1 MKFIHPNPAQ
11 RKEPQNVSSNFMT
24 NTISANTLFHFT
36 PTKENLLSI
45 LTRKFY
51 VRYSL
56 EIFDTILD
64 QETSELVVPMTCF
77 CDIPL
82 SQIKNHTSAYGNYAI
97 GLSKSWGIK
106 NQVSPVHYVY
116 PNSTT
121 SEILK
126 SLSEQLQRFF
136 DIEDNKTELN
146 ENNYLSQ
153 LPDEVQHLVESHKTQ
168 ENMRVAEKVLEL
180 QGQLAHFIRYLKPYE
195 GKIYRNEKYSDE
207 IQNFYEEREWR
218 YVPPKEL
225 LKKVAVKDS
234 YKSEFFKN
242 PIKRRLINI
251 KLATHL
257 KLDFKPD
264 DIRFIIVKHDSEIPK
279 ILDEI
284 HEIYRNKATYD
295 ELRLLGTRLIS
306 LDQIL
311 QNI

>member
-1 MKFIHPNPAQ
+1 M
-11 RKEPQNVSSNFMT
+11 
-24 NTISANTLFHFT
+24 
-36 PTKENLLSI
+36 
-45 LTRKFY
+45 TRKFY

-218 YVPPKEL
+218 YVPQKEL

>member
-1 MKFIHPNPAQ
+1 
-11 RKEPQNVSSNFMT
+11 MT

-56 EIFDTILD
+56 EIFNAILD
-64 QETSELVVPMTCF
+64 AESTELVIPMTCF

-82 SQIKNHTSAYGNYAI
+82 SQIKNHTKAYGSYAI
-97 GLSKSWGIK
+97 GLSKSWGIR

-126 SLSEQLQRFF
+126 SLSHRLERFF
-136 DIEDNKTELN
+136 DVADNPDDHGERTNRYLN
-146 ENNYLSQ
+146 Q
-153 LPDEVQHLVESHKTQ
+153 LPEEVQNLLESQKNI
-168 ENMRVAEKVLEL
+168 ENTNALEKILEL
-180 QGQLAHFIRYLKPYE
+180 QNQLAHFLRFLKPYE
-195 GKIYRNEKYSDE
+195 GKIYRNEKYSTD

-225 LKKVAVKDS
+225 LQKVSVKDS
-234 YKSEFFKN
+234 YNADFFKD

-251 KLATHL
+251 KLASHL
-257 KLDFKPD
+257 KLEFLPN
-264 DIRFIIVKHDSEIPK
+264 DIRFIIVKHEDEIPK
-279 ILDEI
+279 FLDEI
-284 HEIYRNKATYD
+284 HKIYRDKSTYD
-295 ELRLLGTRLIS
+295 ELTLLGTRLIS
-306 LDQIL
+306 LEQIL

>member
-1 MKFIHPNPAQ
+1 
-11 RKEPQNVSSNFMT
+11 MT
-24 NTISANTLFHFT
+24 NSISANTLFHFT

-45 LTRKFY
+45 LNRRFY

-64 QETSELVVPMTCF
+64 KGTSELVVPMTCF

-82 SQIKNHTSAYGNYAI
+82 SQIKNHTAAYGSYAI
-97 GLSKSWGIK
+97 GLSKFWGIR

-126 SLSEQLQRFF
+126 SLSDQLQLFF
-136 DIEDNKTELN
+136 DIEDNKNESN

-153 LPDEVQHLVESHKTQ
+153 LPNEVQRFVESHKTQ
-168 ENMRVAEKVLEL
+168 ENLKVAEKVLEL

-225 LKKVAVKDS
+225 LKTIEVKDS
-234 YKSEFFKN
+234 YKSDFFKD
-242 PIKRRLINI
+242 PVKRRYINI
-251 KLATHL
+251 KLATRL
-257 KLDFKPD
+257 KLDFTPD
-264 DIRFIIVKHDSEIPK
+264 DIRFIIVRHDYEIPK

-284 HEIYRNKATYD
+284 HEIYRSKATYD